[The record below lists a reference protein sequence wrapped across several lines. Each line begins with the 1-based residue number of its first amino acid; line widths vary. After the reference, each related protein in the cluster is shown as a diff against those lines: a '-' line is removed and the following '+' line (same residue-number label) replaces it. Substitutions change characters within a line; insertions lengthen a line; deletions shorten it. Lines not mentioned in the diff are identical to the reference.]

1 MADQPRDACH
11 RNTWQTGPLS
21 EIDFSS
27 RPEWSSPF
35 RRNHIFVDRQSDYK
49 LTMIQNLT
57 KTRRNTAFQILIR
70 HMTCVRGELR
80 LRDCVKNITAG
91 VMDSRRAKVDRRRW
105 RAAQAT
111 TRFASSQVS
120 RVQDQVRAALIAI
133 RRCRVYGLKL
143 CGVWVEWTKRAL
155 NPRELKLLKHER
167 LEKMVTNYR
176 ISQAFDDLA
185 GNFDELM
192 DIYGKPMKRQELL
205 LQTACCRHIQAA
217 WRGYRARQLLEHCR
231 EGVASRGLLGYKG
244 WRIRPTRLS
253 IRGSAGHPINTA
265 SWTAVGAPLMG
276 PPPPNGPPT
285 VGRRGASLLI
295 HSPRQAA
302 PPVARMVK
310 QPPVAR
316 MVKQK
321 NARCLRPRR
330 VHTRLSAN
338 IYQPAPFT
346 CRNPVRP
353 VRASRVQ
360 ARPVRTAPVRITQP
374 FLPRMCRE
382 QSYETDEQQFAA
394 RNDSYRLMSN
404 NFPPR
409 PVTSNTSC
417 SMQYMNRPATHR

>member
-1 MADQPRDACH
+1 MADQPRDDCLAN

-35 RRNHIFVDRQSDYK
+35 RRNHIFVDRQSDYN
-49 LTMIQNLT
+49 LTMIENLH

-70 HMTCVRGELR
+70 HMTCVRTELR
-80 LRDCVKNITAG
+80 MRDFVKNITAG
-91 VMDSRRAKVDRRRW
+91 VMDSRRAKADARRQ
-105 RAAQAT
+105 RATEAT
-111 TRFASSQVS
+111 IRFASSQVS
-120 RVQDQVRAALIAI
+120 RVKDEVRAALIAI
-133 RRCRVYGLKL
+133 RRSRAYGLKV
-143 CGVWVEWTKRAL
+143 CGVWVQWTIRAL
-155 NPRELKLLKHER
+155 NPRELKLLKRER
-167 LEKMVTNYR
+167 LEKMVGHYR
-176 ISQAFDDLA
+176 IAQAYDALA
-185 GNFDELM
+185 ETYDELM
-192 DIYGKPMKRQELL
+192 DIYGNPMKRQELL

-217 WRGYRARQLLEHCR
+217 WRGHRARLLLEHLR
-231 EGVASRGLLGYKG
+231 EGVGSRRLLGYKG

-276 PPPPNGPPT
+276 PPPPNGPT

-295 HSPRQAA
+295 HPPRQAT
-302 PPVARMVK
+302 PPVA
-310 QPPVAR
+310 P

-321 NARCLRPRR
+321 SARNACLRPQNAKNARKG
-330 VHTRLSAN
+330 HMRLSAN

-353 VRASRVQ
+353 VRAARVQ
-360 ARPVRTAPVRITQP
+360 ARPVRTAPVRNTQP
-374 FLPRMCRE
+374 FLPQMYRE
-382 QSYETDEQQFAA
+382 QSYETDP
-394 RNDSYRLMSN
+394 RLMSN